1 MQKKQ
6 QHKQITINI
15 KTIQNTVIAS
25 CIPSLYGLF
34 VGITQ
39 LDVIIGATVDSIVV
53 VIQPLEPLIPD
64 PDMILL
70 PDGKYIFYFN

>member
-25 CIPSLYGLF
+25 CIPSLYGLL